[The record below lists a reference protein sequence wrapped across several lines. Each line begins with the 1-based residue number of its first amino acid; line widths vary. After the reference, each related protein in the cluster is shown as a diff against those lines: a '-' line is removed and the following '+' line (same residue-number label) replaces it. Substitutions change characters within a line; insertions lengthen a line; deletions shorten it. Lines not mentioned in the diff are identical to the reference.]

1 MKFFQIIKGNNLSS
15 KYSIIF
21 KLENSYNGI
30 NHNFKFY
37 LKRKFSDEMKRFKK
51 KFFED
56 FDIEE
61 CKTNDKIID
70 VDKTVREI
78 RLKSDS
84 IIQVICEPKD

>member
-1 MKFFQIIKGNNLSS
+1 MKWNDL
-15 KYSIIF
+15 
-21 KLENSYNGI
+21 
-30 NHNFKFY
+30 
-37 LKRKFSDEMKRFKK
+37 K
-51 KFFED
+51 KFFEN

-84 IIQVICEPKD
+84 IIF